1 MSIAQTPGLSQ
12 QLPLRVFFTGC
23 DINATATS
31 RNQYTTA
38 ANTPG
43 TIRIG
48 DIVQADVNNHE
59 GITDAPVVAIM
70 TPTCNAQLYQVVGVN
85 MDPNV
90 KTSRTFT
97 TAPTSRRC
105 GYIEVRA
112 ISDNAPL
119 KVVGATTAGVTR
131 LSPVATASPNHT
143 THAVPWTPGT
153 VTQYETIVGG
163 ATAKPIGTA
172 RVTQGAVTGVINC
185 SFNGGAL

>member
-38 ANTPG
+38 ASTPG
-43 TIRIG
+43 TLKVG
-48 DIVQADVNNHE
+48 DLVQADPFNHD
-59 GITDAPVVAIM
+59 GVTDAPIVGIM
-70 TPTCNAQLYQVVGVN
+70 TPTFNTQVYSVVGVN

-97 TAPTSRRC
+97 TAPTSRRS

-112 ISDNAPL
+112 LADNVPV
-119 KVVGATTAGVTR
+119 KVVGATTAGVTKI
-131 LSPVATASPNHT
+131 SPVATASPNHT